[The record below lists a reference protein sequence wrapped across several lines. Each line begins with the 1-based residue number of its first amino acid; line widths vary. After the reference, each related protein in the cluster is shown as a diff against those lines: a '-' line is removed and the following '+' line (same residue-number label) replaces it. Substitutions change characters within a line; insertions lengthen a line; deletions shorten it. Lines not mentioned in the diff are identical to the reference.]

1 MTIHQDSSEL
11 LAAIPRA
18 LDGVAVTVLDVA
30 GAPSARF
37 GAFEAADAAH
47 ASVRAELPSGA
58 VVADLANACP
68 EAQALV
74 HALLGVVKERERL
87 EADMESMNDRSMSLL
102 EQVAM
107 YTETLPQLSAG
118 DSDAAVA
125 RQAVEACRRAAGVR
139 HVVYFEY
146 LQDKG
151 GCVLAADYG
160 DLVGAGRGE
169 LDPFLPAEGFLGDVL
184 AGGVPLVRGV
194 PRGKRLGEPGSPER
208 LAEKIVLG
216 VPVTYGSAEK
226 RVPLGVLVLID
237 RSDGRVEV
245 RADDGEDGVG
255 ALGSWEI
262 DFAVAFGAM
271 LGAVLGARKT
281 VSLGKEMSTARTIQ
295 RQVLPE
301 RPAVVAGYDVAARY
315 EACGAV
321 GGDYFEYVPL
331 VDGRTLVAVADVSG
345 HNLASGM
352 VMVSARAHLRT
363 LATVHSCP
371 AKLFSAMAKVMHD
384 DLQRTERFLT
394 AAAVALRPGEGAVE
408 YVCAGHNDLMIYR
421 AAGDRVERVPSDGT
435 ILGFMPDV
443 AYESRALRLHPGD
456 CLLLY
461 TDGIT
466 EATDRAGQM
475 FGEER
480 LAAVLAQLAPNRSAQ
495 RVVDGLATELENWRG
510 GAANDDDVTAVVVRF
525 EGLMDGGNKP

>member
-18 LDGVAVTVLDVA
+18 IDGVAVTVFDQG
-30 GAPSARF
+30 GAPSAQF
-37 GAFEAADAAH
+37 GVAPASH
-47 ASVRAELPSGA
+47 ASVRADLPDGA
-58 VVADLANACP
+58 VVADLATACP
-68 EAQALV
+68 EVQALV

-87 EADMESMNDRSMSLL
+87 EADMDSMNDRSMSLL

-160 DLVGAGRGE
+160 DLVGPGRGE

-184 AGGVPLVRGV
+184 AGGVPIVRVVKG
-194 PRGKRLGEPGSPER
+194 GKRLGEPGSPER
-208 LAEKIVLG
+208 LAEQIVLG

-237 RSDGRVEV
+237 RVDGRLDA
-245 RADDGEDGVG
+245 RADGADEEDGSDK
-255 ALGSWEI
+255 LGSWEI

-281 VSLGKEMSTARTIQ
+281 VTLGKEMSMARTIQ

-363 LATVHSCP
+363 LATVHGCP
-371 AKLFSAMAKVMHD
+371 ARLFSAMARVMHD

-435 ILGFMPDV
+435 ILGFLPDV
-443 AYESRALRLHPGD
+443 VYESRALRLQPGD

-480 LAAVLAQLAPNRSAQ
+480 LASVFAQLAPNRSAQ
-495 RVVDGLATELENWRG
+495 RVVDGLAAELENWRG

-525 EGLMDGGNKP
+525 QGTQGGGTQR

>member
-18 LDGVAVTVLDVA
+18 IDGVAVTVFDLG
-30 GAPSARF
+30 GAPSAQF
-37 GAFEAADAAH
+37 GDATASH
-47 ASVRAELPSGA
+47 ASVRADLPDGA
-58 VVADLANACP
+58 VVADLATGCP
-68 EAQALV
+68 EVQALV
-74 HALLGVVKERERL
+74 QALLGVVKERERL

-107 YTETLPQLSAG
+107 YTETLPQLSG
-118 DSDAAVA
+118 GESDAAIA

-160 DLVGAGRGE
+160 DLVGPGRGE

-184 AGGVPLVRGV
+184 AGGVPIVRPV
-194 PRGKRLGEPGSPER
+194 PAGRRLGEPGSPER
-208 LAEKIVLG
+208 LAERIVLG

-226 RVPLGVLVLID
+226 RIPLGVLALID
-237 RSDGRVEV
+237 RVAGSAAARGD
-245 RADDGEDGVG
+245 
-255 ALGSWEI
+255 LGSWEI

-281 VSLGKEMSTARTIQ
+281 VALGKEMSTARTIQ

-301 RPAVVAGYDVAARY
+301 RPATIAGYDVAARY

-321 GGDYFEYVPL
+321 GGDYFEYAPL

-352 VMVSARAHLRT
+352 VMVSARATLRT
-363 LATVHSCP
+363 LASIHGCP
-371 AKLFSAMAKVMHD
+371 ARLFSDMARLMHD

-394 AAAVALRPGEGAVE
+394 AAAVALRPGDGAVE

-435 ILGFMPDV
+435 ILGFLPDV
-443 AYESRALRLHPGD
+443 VYDARALRLQPGD

-480 LAAVLAQLAPNRSAQ
+480 LASVFAQLAPNRSAQ
-495 RVVDGLATELENWRG
+495 RVVDGLAAELENWRG
-510 GAANDDDVTAVVVRF
+510 GAGNDDDVTAVVVRF
-525 EGLMDGGNKP
+525 QGTPGGGTQR